1 MHKLLLMIVVFVCG
15 CASTAN
21 GSFYPQ
27 LGLKF
32 NDPYSS
38 YVGGGLHTGI
48 DIMVPVN
55 TPVHSIADG
64 KVSFTRTLNIS
75 PSAAP
80 VIVID
85 HSNGISSYYHHIDSV
100 NVSIGDIVKQ
110 GQIIAKTAL
119 TGAAGRHTNIPV
131 SVPHLH
137 LTITKGGVFSD
148 PLALDIKCLS
158 ESPKFIWP
166 VGCK

>member
-15 CASTAN
+15 CTSTSN
-21 GSFYPQ
+21 RTSYPQ

-32 NDPYSS
+32 NDSYSS

-64 KVSFTRTLNIS
+64 KVLFARHLNIS
-75 PSAAP
+75 PRSAQ

-100 NVSIGDIVKQ
+100 NVSIGDVVKQ

-119 TGAAGRHTNIPV
+119 TGAAGRYTDIPV
-131 SVPHLH
+131 SEPHLH

-148 PLALDIKCLS
+148 PLALDMKCLP
-158 ESPKFIWP
+158 ESTKYIWP

>member
-1 MHKLLLMIVVFVCG
+1 MYKLLLIVAFISG

-32 NDPYSS
+32 NDAYTSD
-38 YVGGGLHTGI
+38 VGGGLHTGI
-48 DIMVPVN
+48 DIMIPLN
-55 TPVHSIADG
+55 TSVHSIADG
-64 KVSFTRTLNIS
+64 KVTFARSLNIS
-75 PSAAP
+75 STAAP

-85 HSNGISSYYHHIDSV
+85 HGNGISSYYHHIDSV
-100 NVSIGDIVKQ
+100 NVSIGDTVKQ
-110 GQIIAKTAL
+110 GQVIAKTAL
-119 TGAAGRHTNIPV
+119 TGASGRYTSLPV
-131 SVPHLH
+131 RVPHLH

-148 PLALDIKCLS
+148 PLALGMKCLS
-158 ESPKFIWP
+158 ESPKYIWP